1 MQLESERGGCCEGM
15 QEVKAAEGFRVS
27 RAWLWAAEENGSK
40 PTVGDA
46 VGRDLGEGWRAAI
59 SEGDD
64 RGILADVA
72 SGRALLPG
80 VDQARGGQVLGVEG
94 AGRSTTWGSAG
105 YESLLYSPST
115 QWQAPA
121 RQEEGQDGGGP
132 WELEADVP
140 LAQFLEQWC
149 QSLLVEEEG

>member
-1 MQLESERGGCCEGM
+1 MQVQLGSERGGCCQGR
-15 QEVKAAEGFRVS
+15 QEVKAAEVS
-27 RAWLWAAEENGSK
+27 RGWLWAEDENDSK
-40 PTVGDA
+40 LAVGDA
-46 VGRDLGEGWRAAI
+46 VGRDLGGGWRAAR
-59 SEGDD
+59 SGGDD
-64 RGILADVA
+64 RGILSDVA
-72 SGRALLPG
+72 SGSGATPPG

-121 RQEEGQDGGGP
+121 RQEDGQDGGGP
-132 WELEADVP
+132 WELEADMP

-149 QSLLVEEEG
+149 QSLLIEEEG